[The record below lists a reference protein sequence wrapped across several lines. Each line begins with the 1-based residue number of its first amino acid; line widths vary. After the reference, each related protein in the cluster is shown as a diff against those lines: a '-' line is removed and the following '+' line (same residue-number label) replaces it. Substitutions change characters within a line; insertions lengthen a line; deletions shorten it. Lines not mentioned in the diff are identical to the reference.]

1 MIHEQL
7 DLQHWKHV
15 CSLQR
20 LRDAS
25 GGKSPNG
32 GAITGPC
39 DIAAL
44 EQLRDL
50 SYAHLPD
57 IKRVPTDIFIWSFGE
72 PNLRMVTKIGGLPY
86 REASKP
92 WPRSPSGTPLT
103 FVAQI
108 CFADSHDLVPELPGD
123 ILLIFTEAKNWGSSE
138 EPLYDFMGEAEY
150 DSYLLFEWVSLH
162 DRPLV
167 MRQHI
172 PEAGLSIT
180 PCYGTIHRTR
190 DYAGVDG
197 FAYPDRA
204 EHIPPVIEATRIGGI
219 CPYSDC
225 EWVSYTEEERRDYLC
240 SLRSLDHEPDWPF
253 PFLNV
258 PKYADLPEWDPL
270 KIGDVGLINLF
281 LQKDGTIR
289 WRFHG

>member
-1 MIHEQL
+1 M
-7 DLQHWKHV
+7 

-25 GGKSPNG
+25 EGKSPVG

-57 IKRVPTDIFIWSFGE
+57 LKRVPTDIFIWSFGE
-72 PNLRMVTKIGGLPY
+72 TDQRMVTNIGGLPY
-86 REASKP
+86 RAASSP
-92 WPRSPSGTPLT
+92 WPRSPSGVPLT

-108 CFADSHDLVPELPGD
+108 CFADSHDLIPERPGD
-123 ILLIFTEAKNWGSSE
+123 ILLIFTEAKNWGSAE
-138 EPLYDFMGEAEY
+138 EPLYDFMGNAEY
-150 DSYLLFEWVSLH
+150 DSYLLFEWVSFQDL
-162 DRPLV
+162 PLV
-167 MRQHI
+167 TRQHV
-172 PEAGLSIT
+172 PQTGLQIT
-180 PCYGTIHRTR
+180 PCYATIHRTW
-190 DYAGVDG
+190 DYAEVDG
-197 FAYPDRA
+197 FAYPDVA
-204 EHIPPVIEATRIGGI
+204 EHIPPVIEATKIGGI
-219 CPYSDC
+219 CPWSDYD
-225 EWVSYTEEERRDYLC
+225 WVSYTEEERRDYLC
-240 SLRSLDHEPDWPF
+240 SLRSLDHEPGWPF

-258 PKYADLPEWDPL
+258 SRYADLPECNLL

-281 LQKDGTIR
+281 LQKDGAIR